1 MVEDNRG
8 NVMLQEVE
16 ALELNKFM
24 HIDLLDEIRNT
35 LEILQKKK
43 KQGNKIRYRARRIDE
58 GKKNLRN
65 ISVYKNFVIFQIK
78 LFKI

>member
-65 ISVYKNFVIFQIK
+65 ISVNKNFVIFQIK

>member
-8 NVMLQEVE
+8 KVMLQEVE

-35 LEILQKKK
+35 LEIFQKKN
-43 KQGNKIRYRARRIDE
+43 NKETR
-58 GKKNLRN
+58 
-65 ISVYKNFVIFQIK
+65 
-78 LFKI
+78 